1 MKLYLAGPMS
11 GYEEWN
17 YPAFLA
23 GAERLRA
30 AGYDVVSPAEIE
42 LAEGFDPATP
52 ASDYTSADYYAAMR
66 RDIALILDVDGVA
79 LLPGWDRS
87 KGARVEAAVASA
99 IGIPARVLRVWV
111 DQSERI
117 QADHVPA
124 PVAAEAVAE

>member
-1 MKLYLAGPMS
+1 MRLYLAGPMS

-17 YPAFLA
+17 YPAFLE

-42 LAEGFDPATP
+42 LEAGFDPATP
-52 ASDYTSADYYAAMR
+52 AADYTADDYHAAMR

-87 KGARVEAAVASA
+87 KGARAEAAVASA

-111 DQSERI
+111 DSADRI
-117 QADHVPA
+117 LEG
-124 PVAAEAVAE
+124 AAK